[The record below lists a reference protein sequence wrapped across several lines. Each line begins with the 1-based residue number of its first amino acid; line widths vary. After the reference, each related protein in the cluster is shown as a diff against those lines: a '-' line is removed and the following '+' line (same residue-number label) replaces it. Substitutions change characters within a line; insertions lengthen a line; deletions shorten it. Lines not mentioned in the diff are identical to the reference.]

1 MKKQFIKRT
10 ISAVCAAMMISGG
23 AALLPASAAEQ
34 GAVKLMGD
42 LNGDCKVTMEDAKK
56 TLDIAVAGRIGL
68 VDNKVNAE
76 NNPADIDMNGTIE
89 TMDALAI
96 LRYFC
101 QTLVGDQPLWS
112 DIRKLTYHDGTEF
125 SPILVDETVEYEQLP
140 FEKRGMYLE
149 IGCAEGKPGEE
160 VTVPVYLAGIETLV
174 GFQYF
179 QSAPARLT
187 PTNITSDLGI
197 AIFCYLDENG
207 NPQTKELVDTDTST
221 DPLGVANTYSGAF
234 VWTAPRGEDMTLTE
248 GMVIANYSYK
258 IPEDAKDGEVF
269 VVSVNP
275 AKTMFGTNTGDSM
288 FNPYQYTTL
297 DGAIVV
303 KK

>member
-1 MKKQFIKRT
+1 MKNRFMKRMIGT
-10 ISAVCAAMMISGG
+10 VCAAAMLSCGTV
-23 AALLPASAAEQ
+23 LLPVHAAEAQ
-34 GAVKLMGD
+34 RVHIMGD
-42 LNGDCKVTMEDAKK
+42 LDGDCKVTMNDAKK
-56 TLDIAVAGRIGL
+56 ALDIAVAGRIGL
-68 VDNKVNAE
+68 VDRTANGE

-101 QTLVGDQPLWS
+101 QSLVGDQPLWS
-112 DIRKLTYHDGTEF
+112 DVRKVTYHDGTEF
-125 SPILVDETVEYEQLP
+125 SPILVDETVEYEQQP
-140 FEKRGMYLE
+140 FSKRGMYLE

-207 NPQTKELVDTDTST
+207 NPQTKELVDTDISK

-288 FNPYQYTTL
+288 FNHYQYTTL

-303 KK
+303 KE

>member
-34 GAVKLMGD
+34 SAVKLMGD

-160 VTVPVYLAGIETLV
+160 VTVPVYLAGIETLN

-179 QSAPARLT
+179 QSAPERLT
-187 PTNITSDLGI
+187 PTNITSDLGVTT
-197 AIFCYLDENG
+197 FCYLDENG
-207 NPQTKELVDTDTST
+207 APKTDHLVDVESGEYV
-221 DPLGVANTYSGAF
+221 GVANTYSGAF
-234 VWTAPRGEDMTLTE
+234 VWTAPRGEDITLTE
-248 GMVIANYSYK
+248 GIVLANYTYK
-258 IPEDAKDGEVF
+258 IPEDAKEGEVF
-269 VVSVNP
+269 VISVKP
-275 AKTMFGTNTGDSM
+275 EKTMFGTSVGNSM
-288 FNPYQYTTL
+288 FNHYQYTAL